1 MSKDSWPSKK
11 ATNDANGNSDHLTT
25 DSPKGTSASAARHP
39 TTTDKKTKVF
49 ESPSTSALIICRNK
63 YSSFLDHLYETLQVV
78 SIGRHWRYISAFH
91 GPWLQ
96 LPPEILESLAYGNYT
111 SPRPHPIDPAVFADL
126 IEIRRLVEEATELA
140 VRATNGTTSA
150 SMRSAS
156 HAGNGYGG
164 GAGGGAAA
172 FGLGFVGPSHVK
184 LSRERK
190 HRMRELAT
198 QKLSRAYQLDEIAA
212 SVATMQSTS
221 SLEEVAKIVL
231 QRNPNNSDAKYV
243 HFFHEKI
250 PSRMLDESTSLEP
263 LNDLIHHRP
272 TDSVLLRTR
281 AVTKIFKHDL
291 RGAAED
297 LTESLAMARYIAS
310 QRRKRQSLESSNSL
324 APAENAARYP
334 RDGPP
339 GSTRSGEEQPD
350 SLEPQLL
357 FQRGGVY
364 LTLACEGISSSLQ
377 GKELQG
383 PLCKETELSQSPC
396 FSEQLPRHE
405 VQKSVKM
412 YAKRALRDYVNF
424 LSFFEYT
431 SGLST
436 ENFHTNVLSGSE
448 EHSPKRGALSQA
460 GGLPRFSGGDASEEL
475 RSSDA
480 VSPYKIKIGDSSCS
494 HGYAGQYSHPQ
505 PPKSIPVSMLFS
517 STPPTDLSPYPVTS
531 QELVKAGSKQS
542 ATRSN
547 EHLDHELFS
556 QQSREAITYHPL
568 LTESLHALLLCH
580 TLAQT
585 SPKEL
590 LRHAHMVARL
600 VRLCDGYPIFLAARS
615 PSRAD
620 WIDVIRQTDNW
631 IGLEHPWESL
641 CAPPPPPG
649 SSKDR
654 GQQSQQQAQES
665 RWHEAVM
672 ESLADERVQ
681 DEESFQAAVTAREK
695 RAKDLEK
702 VGPATTGSKAWAR
715 RESTE
720 YAIGTER
727 AEAIARWVLEAPN
740 SIPGSGRAKRGK
752 KKAKAPSNIRSDPL
766 QDVTLEEKSLDKALE
781 GFSGHGVIG
790 GL

>member
-1 MSKDSWPSKK
+1 M
-11 ATNDANGNSDHLTT
+11 
-25 DSPKGTSASAARHP
+25 
-39 TTTDKKTKVF
+39 
-49 ESPSTSALIICRNK
+49 
-63 YSSFLDHLYETLQVV
+63 
-78 SIGRHWRYISAFH
+78 
-91 GPWLQ
+91 
-96 LPPEILESLAYGNYT
+96 PPEILESLAYGNYT
-111 SPRPHPIDPAVFADL
+111 SLRPHPIDPAVFADL

-140 VRATNGTTSA
+140 VRATNGTTTA
-150 SMRSAS
+150 SLRSVS

-172 FGLGFVGPSHVK
+172 FGLGFGCSSHLK

-198 QKLSRAYQLDEIAA
+198 QKLSRAYHLDEIAA

-221 SLEEVAKIVL
+221 SLEEVAKLVL

-250 PSRMLDESTSLEP
+250 PSRMLDESTSLEA

-297 LTESLAMARYIAS
+297 LTESLAVARYIAS
-310 QRRKRQSLESSNSL
+310 QHRKRQSLDSSNSL
-324 APAENAARYP
+324 GPTENSVQYP

-339 GSTRSGEEQPD
+339 GSTRSGEGQPD
-350 SLEPQLL
+350 TLEPQLL

-364 LTLACEGISSSLQ
+364 LTLACESISSSLQ
-377 GKELQG
+377 GEELQS
-383 PLCKETELSQSPC
+383 PSCKATELSHLPYS
-396 FSEQLPRHE
+396 SELLRRHE
-405 VQKSVKM
+405 AQKSVKM
-412 YAKRALRDYVNF
+412 YARRAMRDYVNF
-424 LSFFEYT
+424 LAFFEYT

-436 ENFHTNVLSGSE
+436 EGLHANVLNETGEHSLERAALPQARDLPGASRGDTSE
-448 EHSPKRGALSQA
+448 EP
-460 GGLPRFSGGDASEEL
+460 

-480 VSPYKIKIGDSSCS
+480 VIPYKLKAGDVSCS
-494 HGYAGQYSHPQ
+494 HGYPGRHSHPL
-505 PPKSIPVSMLFS
+505 PPKPIPVSMLFS
-517 STPPTDLSPYPVTS
+517 SKPPADLSPYPVTS
-531 QELVKAGSKQS
+531 QGLVKAGPRQS
-542 ATRSN
+542 AAHSD
-547 EHLDHELFS
+547 EHLDYEVFS
-556 QQSREAITYHPL
+556 QRSREAVTYHPL

-600 VRLCDGYPIFLAARS
+600 IRLCDGYPIFLAARS

-620 WIDVIRQTDNW
+620 WIDIVRQTDNW
-631 IGLEHPWESL
+631 IGLEHSWESL
-641 CAPPPPPG
+641 CAASQPPG
-649 SSKDR
+649 SPSKR
-654 GQQSQQQAQES
+654 GQQSQQQARES

-681 DEESFQAAVTAREK
+681 DEETFQAAVAAREK

-702 VGPATTGSKAWAR
+702 VGTANTGLKTWAR
-715 RESTE
+715 RDGTD

-727 AEAIARWVLEAPN
+727 AEAIARWVLEAPT

-752 KKAKAPSNIRSDPL
+752 KKGKASSNIKSDPL
-766 QDVTLEEKSLDKALE
+766 
-781 GFSGHGVIG
+781 
-790 GL
+790 

>member
-1 MSKDSWPSKK
+1 MIPMVF
-11 ATNDANGNSDHLTT
+11 
-25 DSPKGTSASAARHP
+25 P
-39 TTTDKKTKVF
+39 TTFRLTRRKAHQPHQPTPPPLLTRK
-49 ESPSTSALIICRNK
+49 P
-63 YSSFLDHLYETLQVV
+63 
-78 SIGRHWRYISAFH
+78 RHWRYISAFH

-111 SPRPHPIDPAVFADL
+111 SLRPHPIDPAVFADL

-140 VRATNGTTSA
+140 VRATNGTTAA
-150 SMRSAS
+150 SLRSVS

-172 FGLGFVGPSHVK
+172 FGLGFGASSHLK

-198 QKLSRAYQLDEIAA
+198 QKLSRAYHLDEIAA

-221 SLEEVAKIVL
+221 SLEEVAKLVL
-231 QRNPNNSDAKYV
+231 QRNPDNSDAKYV

-263 LNDLIHHRP
+263 LNDLIHRRP
-272 TDSVLLRTR
+272 TDNVLLRTR

-297 LTESLAMARYIAS
+297 LTESLAVARYIAS
-310 QRRKRQSLESSNSL
+310 QHRKSQSLESSNSL
-324 APAENAARYP
+324 APTENSLRYP

-339 GSTRSGEEQPD
+339 GSTRLGEEQPD

-364 LTLACEGISSSLQ
+364 LTLACESISSSLQ
-377 GKELQG
+377 GEELQS
-383 PLCKETELSQSPC
+383 PSCKATELSHLPYS
-396 FSEQLPRHE
+396 SERLRPHE

-412 YAKRALRDYVNF
+412 YARRAMRDYVNF
-424 LSFFEYT
+424 LAFFEYT

-436 ENFHTNVLSGSE
+436 EGLHANVSNKTG
-448 EHSPKRGALSQA
+448 EHSLEPAALPQ
-460 GGLPRFSGGDASEEL
+460 ASEISGASRGDTSDEP

-480 VSPYKIKIGDSSCS
+480 VIPYKLKAGDVSCPN
-494 HGYAGQYSHPQ
+494 GYPKRHSHPL
-505 PPKSIPVSMLFS
+505 PPKPIPISMLFS
-517 STPPTDLSPYPVTS
+517 STPPADLSPYPVTF
-531 QELVKAGSKQS
+531 QELVKSGPSQS
-542 ATRSN
+542 AAHSN
-547 EHLDHELFS
+547 EHLDYEVFS
-556 QQSREAITYHPL
+556 QRSREAVTYHPL

-580 TLAQT
+580 ALAQT

-600 VRLCDGYPIFLAARS
+600 
-615 PSRAD
+615 
-620 WIDVIRQTDNW
+620 TNNW
-631 IGLEHPWESL
+631 IGLEHSWESL
-641 CAPPPPPG
+641 CAPAQPLG
-649 SSKDR
+649 SSAKQ
-654 GQQSQQQAQES
+654 GQQSQQQAREG

-681 DEESFQAAVTAREK
+681 DEETFQAAVTAREK

-702 VGPATTGSKAWAR
+702 AGKANTGLKTWAR
-715 RESTE
+715 RDSSD
-720 YAIGTER
+720 YALGSER
-727 AEAIARWVLEAPN
+727 AEAIARWVLEAPT
-740 SIPGSGRAKRGK
+740 SIPGSGRAKRGRK
-752 KKAKAPSNIRSDPL
+752 KGKASSKVKSDPL
-766 QDVTLEEKSLDKALE
+766 
-781 GFSGHGVIG
+781 
-790 GL
+790 